1 MGEVCLCICLLYLP
15 FLLTCKGKKYN
26 QIHKRESPGRQR
38 RTETCLNYCT
48 AELVSYHC
56 KGMMQ
61 KTLSITPL
69 PPRKNPQELAQN
81 TSWPIV
87 IPPFLVVRDI
97 PSGQDLKIRNGA
109 SGAQACRHVD
119 EVDQSEVV
127 QPYVLC
133 EAGQG
138 VQWGRGTRRSLEGQS
153 QVWRRANIFLT

>member
-1 MGEVCLCICLLYLP
+1 
-15 FLLTCKGKKYN
+15 
-26 QIHKRESPGRQR
+26 
-38 RTETCLNYCT
+38 
-48 AELVSYHC
+48 
-56 KGMMQ
+56 MQ
-61 KTLSITPL
+61 KTVSITPL

-97 PSGQDLKIRNGA
+97 PSGQDLKVRNGT

-138 VQWGRGTRRSLEGQS
+138 VQWGRGTRRSLQGQS
-153 QVWRRANIFLT
+153 QVWRGANTFLT